1 MEPNDDLSEKQ
12 TDPSTETRKNEGEQ
26 VHVRVSFDFL
36 EALNRAVPPHMRG
49 RGGRIVATLPN
60 GKVLDD

>member
-1 MEPNDDLSEKQ
+1 MESDGELPE
-12 TDPSTETRKNEGEQ
+12 ETKNEDGQ
-26 VHVRVSFDFL
+26 VHVRVSFNFL

-49 RGGRIVATLPN
+49 RGGRIVVTLPN

>member
-1 MEPNDDLSEKQ
+1 MESDGDLTPRSE
-12 TDPSTETRKNEGEQ
+12 ETKNEDKQ
-26 VHVRVSFDFL
+26 VHVRVSFNFL

-60 GKVLDD
+60 GEVLDD